1 MNNSDKDPITN
12 DIKTRLKK
20 ERKKDPVKTKKDK
33 INVQLWL
40 NLIIVILMLSGIVFS
55 LINILR

>member
-1 MNNSDKDPITN
+1 MNNSNKDPITN
-12 DIKTRLKK
+12 DIETRLKK
-20 ERKKDPVKTKKDK
+20 ERKKDPVKKKKDK
-33 INVQLWL
+33 INVQFWL